1 MATLKPV
8 KLTYLS
14 GTSLTSDELKITG
27 DTTSLIILLSLMDQK
42 SVVYPNNFNGS
53 SLNHVILQVGGKN
66 GISKEKLLAILPLFD
81 VA

>member
-8 KLTYLS
+8 KLTYLLGS
-14 GTSLTSDELKITG
+14 SLISDELKITG
-27 DTTSLIILLSLMDQK
+27 DKSSLIILLSLMDSK

-53 SLNHVILQVGGKN
+53 SLNHVILKVGGKD

-81 VA
+81 IS